1 MLKTASILLT
11 LSTMILAIQN
21 NETID
26 FNLLKKDFI
35 NGELN
40 TERAN
45 QIILRDPRLVPKSR
59 GGLKDDIDSLSDG
72 LGVLVIGKIL
82 NGSVDSIEL
91 KNDNKNFKLNYLVNK
106 YGNEAKSAGMSTI
119 DYLEINFL
127 DDQFNEDEKNKI
139 RDIFTSD
146 GITDVILT
154 SNNNDAKINDIITY
168 SVQTKGNAN
177 NSELTYNW
185 STSSNLNIETNNEN
199 SIVVSINGPGTSS
212 VSINVTDPDS
222 EPLNNLLSFVVE
234 DVPGDGSTNKNTTGA
249 IPVLTSNTS
258 SDGIAFSDTIY
269 SISHSAF
276 RAFNRNNYNSWLSD
290 SSSYKGYIGYIFPE
304 SKLIN
309 KIKMVKDTLKVNK
322 FIIEA
327 SSDTTNG
334 TDGNWNLLYES
345 GSVASIA
352 YGVETEYGFV
362 NNTSYKAYRVNVL
375 SSSLGP
381 AGIMQLQFYEDLR

>member
-352 YGVETEYGFV
+352 YWVETEYGFV